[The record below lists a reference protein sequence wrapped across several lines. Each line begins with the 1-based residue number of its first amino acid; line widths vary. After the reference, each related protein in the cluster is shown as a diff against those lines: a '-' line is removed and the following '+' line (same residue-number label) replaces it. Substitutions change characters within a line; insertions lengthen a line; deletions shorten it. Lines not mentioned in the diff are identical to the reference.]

1 MNMIK
6 GGTNIMNTKHHFL
19 LKLVKG
25 IGNAGL
31 YKMRI
36 MQEIPCPG
44 WFHQPDRP
52 KQLQTH
58 RRRKEESH

>member
-1 MNMIK
+1 
-6 GGTNIMNTKHHFL
+6 MNTKHHFL

-25 IGNAGL
+25 IGHAGL